1 MGRAILFG
9 RLAAKDLRR
18 HLAEGV
24 LLFMVIAAASATL
37 TLALVLHGE
46 TTNPYATSRA
56 ATAGPDLVAN
66 LSPTFSESGSIT
78 ANADPADLAT
88 LERAPGVTALSGPF
102 PLTFA
107 LIKTGGIT
115 TTAMVEGRDLAPAT
129 VDQPVSTAGTWIQPG
144 AAVIERSFAD
154 ALGVRVGE
162 SITLNGRPYRVAGIA
177 VDAAVPAYP
186 HVCGTGCVPI
196 FRPSISAEPVAQDPP
211 GLIWVP
217 RSDVTSLATPDVGIS
232 EVLNVKLAN
241 SAAAPAV
248 AAADTHTPNSG
259 STLTVTSWQD
269 VSTDDAKVVHGPHTV
284 LLVGSGLLTALALA
298 SVAVLVGGRLSEQT
312 RRVGLLKA
320 VGATPNTVAAILL
333 LEHLA
338 VTLIGAGAG
347 LAIGRAVAPLL
358 TSPGAGLL
366 GTPGAPPVTMATVA
380 LVVGV
385 ACATAVLATFVPALQ
400 AARTS
405 TIDALADAARPP
417 KRNRLLIGASTRL
430 PIPLLLGVRLAARR
444 PRRLALS
451 TLSVAVSVAGIVAIL
466 LEHVRLRSSS
476 TIANPQ
482 SHRLSQAMLLITVML
497 VVLAVINALLITWA
511 TVLDGQ
517 KTSALARALG
527 ATPGQV
533 SAGFVAAQLLSV
545 LPGSVLG
552 VPLGIA
558 LLQVVAK
565 SSDAYKHT
573 PVGSLLLVILG
584 TWLIMSALTA
594 VPARIGSRRPAA
606 QALQDA
612 PT

>member
-1 MGRAILFG
+1 
-9 RLAAKDLRR
+9 
-18 HLAEGV
+18 
-24 LLFMVIAAASATL
+24 
-37 TLALVLHGE
+37 
-46 TTNPYATSRA
+46 
-56 ATAGPDLVAN
+56 
-66 LSPTFSESGSIT
+66 
-78 ANADPADLAT
+78 
-88 LERAPGVTALSGPF
+88 
-102 PLTFA
+102 
-107 LIKTGGIT
+107 
-115 TTAMVEGRDLAPAT
+115 
-129 VDQPVSTAGTWIQPG
+129 
-144 AAVIERSFAD
+144 
-154 ALGVRVGE
+154 
-162 SITLNGRPYRVAGIA
+162 
-177 VDAAVPAYP
+177 
-186 HVCGTGCVPI
+186 
-196 FRPSISAEPVAQDPP
+196 
-211 GLIWVP
+211 
-217 RSDVTSLATPDVGIS
+217 
-232 EVLNVKLAN
+232 
-241 SAAAPAV
+241 
-248 AAADTHTPNSG
+248 
-259 STLTVTSWQD
+259 
-269 VSTDDAKVVHGPHTV
+269 
-284 LLVGSGLLTALALA
+284 
-298 SVAVLVGGRLSEQT
+298 
-312 RRVGLLKA
+312 
-320 VGATPNTVAAILL
+320 
-333 LEHLA
+333 
-338 VTLIGAGAG
+338 
-347 LAIGRAVAPLL
+347 
-358 TSPGAGLL
+358 
-366 GTPGAPPVTMATVA
+366 
-380 LVVGV
+380 VVGV